1 MSIFNLN
8 DVNKI
13 PNIQKTIEGLSKIL
27 TVRSRLV
34 RTQMTVLDVP
44 LIITSDH
51 GRNGVMYEGPYH
63 LQKQPAFINAIMA
76 ANPGKKNI
84 TFIIIAN
91 DYTDKGVINSHMLL
105 GISFASGKRIIII
118 DPNSNV
124 THLDNI
130 YKGRGFLKAPKLKN
144 LTNPLYNTLALFF
157 KKRMGTKFHMLFYS
171 GEPVVC
177 PAGGAR
183 SCAYRTVM
191 IMLGMKASLTNNTK
205 KALEFANFMAQN
217 KFSEVEIL
225 LNKIFT
231 NESNAKTY
239 TNNFLKNLN
248 TKNIQNTYISIS
260 PSSSSSSSKTSSGGG
275 TP

>member
-1 MSIFNLN
+1 MTIFNLN

-34 RTQMTVLDVP
+34 RNQMTVLNVP

-51 GRNGVMYEGPYH
+51 GRNDVIYQGPYH
-63 LQKQPAFINAIMA
+63 LQKQPAFINAFMA
-76 ANPGKKNI
+76 ADSNKKNI
-84 TFIIIAN
+84 SFIIIAN
-91 DYTDKGVINSHMLL
+91 DYTDKGVVNSHMLL
-105 GISFASGKRIIII
+105 GISFASGKRMIFI

-144 LTNPLYNTLALFF
+144 LTNPLYNTLARFF
-157 KKRMGTKFHMLFYS
+157 KVNMDTKFHMLFYS
-171 GEPVVC
+171 GEPILC
-177 PAGGAR
+177 PAGGAK
-183 SCAYRTVM
+183 SCAFRTVM

-205 KALEFANFMAQN
+205 KALEFANFMATN
-217 KFSEVEIL
+217 KFPEVEIL

-260 PSSSSSSSKTSSGGG
+260 PSFS
-275 TP
+275 